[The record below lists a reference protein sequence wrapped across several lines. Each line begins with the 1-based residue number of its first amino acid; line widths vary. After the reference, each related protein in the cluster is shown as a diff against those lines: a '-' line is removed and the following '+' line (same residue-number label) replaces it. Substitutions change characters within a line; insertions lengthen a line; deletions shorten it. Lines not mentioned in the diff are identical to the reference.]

1 MSNYAYLSARDTE
14 PAAVRCVN
22 GTRAHDLP
30 PLAAAS
36 ADRGRSGRAPD
47 RNGRARSGGAV
58 AHSTCPCRGAP

>member
-36 ADRGRSGRAPD
+36 TDGLGLVEPWLTAALPLSW
-47 RNGRARSGGAV
+47 
-58 AHSTCPCRGAP
+58 ST